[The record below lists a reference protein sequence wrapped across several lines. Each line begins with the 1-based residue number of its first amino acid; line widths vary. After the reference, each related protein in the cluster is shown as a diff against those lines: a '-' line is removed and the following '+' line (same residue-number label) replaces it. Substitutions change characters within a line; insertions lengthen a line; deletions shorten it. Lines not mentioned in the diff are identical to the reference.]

1 VPAPNTA
8 RSFIERV
15 AIPMVVNDECWPW
28 TGQTVT
34 GGYGRLGWQGR
45 REIAHRVAWELFEG
59 PIPEGQWVLHHCDN
73 PPCCNPLHLYAGTQR
88 QNIHDAIARG
98 RFSPPPRRNAA

>member
-1 VPAPNTA
+1 L
-8 RSFIERV
+8 
-15 AIPMVVNDECWPW
+15 
-28 TGQTVT
+28 
-34 GGYGRLGWQGR
+34 Y
-45 REIAHRVAWELFEG
+45 
-59 PIPEGQWVLHHCDN
+59 VLHHCDN